1 MEDEKIKELE
11 ERLKNQRAERNYNFF
26 KPVGQI
32 IEHVD
37 TINFSMDK
45 DGEFHFQN
53 VGQVNAKETHK
64 GNSAKEHRQNCETVG
79 SAEASHGEDKG
90 NEEGLPTAER
100 MVEACERTLVEG
112 LWWSNTPWSVVYR
125 IYCIKGYKG
134 TIADFID
141 DVQRWPFKKPF
152 AKKCNRYS
160 VEKPLRRA
168 KIMGPIE
175 KWRADG
181 ASEREIKLG
190 ERLAELLSV
199 EIEEGT
205 A

>member
-1 MEDEKIKELE
+1 MGKKKKEQEKPVTVHITNHNKFEKGVGAFITNLNHLTLVMDAEGNMKMDLGALGIGPQTTAEQEDEAVGHDESDGR
-11 ERLKNQRAERNYNFF
+11 ERL
-26 KPVGQI
+26 P
-32 IEHVD
+32 
-37 TINFSMDK
+37 TDK
-45 DGEFHFQN
+45 QMAI
-53 VGQVNAKETHK
+53 V
-64 GNSAKEHRQNCETVG
+64 CEQ
-79 SAEASHGEDKG
+79 
-90 NEEGLPTAER
+90 
-100 MVEACERTLVEG
+100 TLKEG
-112 LWWSNTPWSVVYR
+112 LWWGNTPWSVVYR